1 MIKHA
6 MPWHR
11 CILFAVVSMFF
22 SAALLAAPNV
32 QEYVD
37 KAEKY
42 LAEGEV
48 RSAVIELKNAL
59 QREPMHLDA
68 RIMLGNIYLK
78 TGDAASAEKEFRRV
92 AKLHVTQERWLKEM
106 GHALLLQRKYEEVL
120 ETVEPDAGEAGSFK
134 AELLIIRGLA
144 YQGLEKLEQAEK
156 AYKESRELDPEN
168 SSSLIAMAQLALK
181 RGQREEAMALVSQV
195 LEKEPENIRALMIRG
210 DLARQA
216 RRLDQAEDDFT
227 KIIAINPKHLQ
238 ARLVRATIRLAKG
251 EFDRVPE
258 DLDIVEKQLPNSPA
272 AQYLRALLAFQSK
285 KYDRTAELLQ
295 LALRNNPGHIQS
307 QWLYGMT
314 SYAKGDL
321 ETAVKY
327 LAGVVAAMPENIQ
340 AVKLLAAARMKLK
353 QPKAAIEVLE
363 QALVKH
369 PKDPQLMA
377 LLGSAYLHS
386 GEQERGAD
394 MLGKAIAIEPDLAI
408 LRTELAMSLLAQGE
422 TEEAITELKSAVD
435 LGQGVVQA
443 DILLVLSH
451 LQKKEYE
458 KALAASKAL
467 EKKMPESPIPFNLT
481 GLAYLYKGDT
491 KLASKQ
497 FNRALAIDPDFFTAE
512 MNLVRIDFANK
523 DSEAMERRYK
533 SILSRS
539 EKHLG
544 ALLGM
549 ADLAAKKGESEE
561 VEKWLKKAYQLNPE
575 ASQPGIALAR
585 YYLNLKK
592 PLKALP
598 LANALSQKFPKDP
611 NVLKSVADVQLAAGE
626 VNSAIRN
633 YEILT
638 EQQATAPG
646 AWLLLARAQLRGDE
660 QRNARVSLQ
669 QALKLKEDFTQA
681 RIILAGLELRS
692 RNYDEASRQADWI
705 IKNHPER
712 SAGYEISAAVFQNR
726 KQPEKALELYEKGYK
741 VQPSARLAT
750 TLARQYSAAGKPEK
764 AVATLNDW
772 LKAEPENIA
781 VLSMLG
787 MQYQSMK
794 QDAEAISAYQ
804 KVHEL
809 APENLLVLNNL
820 AWLYQTKGDKRALIL
835 SKKAYELAPETPE
848 IVDTYGWILVKFGEQ
863 ERGLQMLQQ
872 AFVSAPTNPE
882 IGYHVAYAL
891 HKAGRVEEAQKMLK
905 RNLRDY
911 PKSAVIQEV
920 KQLLNQLQ

>member
-1 MIKHA
+1 MIKHV
-6 MPWHR
+6 MLWHKF
-11 CILFAVVSMFF
+11 ILLTIVLTLPVN
-22 SAALLAAPNV
+22 LLAAPNI

-59 QREPMHLDA
+59 QREPMHVDA
-68 RIMLGNIYLK
+68 RIMLGNIYLQ

-92 AKLHVTQERWLKEM
+92 AKLHVAQNRWLKGM
-106 GHALLLQRKYEEVL
+106 GHALLLQRKYKEVL
-120 ETVEPDAGEAGSFK
+120 ETVKPGADDVGNFK

-144 YQGLEKLEQAEK
+144 YQGLDKLEQAEK
-156 AYKESRELDPEN
+156 AYKASRRLDPEN
-168 SSSLIAMAQLALK
+168 SSSLIAMAQLAAK
-181 RGQREEAMALVSQV
+181 RDQREEAAALVNQV

-210 DLARQA
+210 GLARQA
-216 RRLDQAEDDFT
+216 RKFDQAEKDFT
-227 KIIAINPKHLQ
+227 KIITINPKHLQ

-251 EFDRVPE
+251 EFNRVPE
-258 DLDIVEKQLPNSPA
+258 DLDIVEKQFPNSPA
-272 AQYLRALLAFQSK
+272 TQYLRALLAFESK
-285 KYDRTAELLQ
+285 DYDKAAELLQ
-295 LALRNNPGHIQS
+295 LALRNNPKHIQS
-307 QWLYGMT
+307 QWLYGMI

-321 ETAVKY
+321 ETAEKY
-327 LAGVVAAMPENIQ
+327 LSGVAAAMPENIQ
-340 AVKLLAAARMKLK
+340 AAKLLAATRMKLK

-363 QALVKH
+363 PALAKH
-369 PKDPQLMA
+369 ADDPQLMA

-386 GEQERGAD
+386 GEQEKGAE
-394 MLGKAIAIEPDLAI
+394 MLSKAIAIEPDLAI
-408 LRTELAMSLLAQGE
+408 LRTELAMSLLARGE

-458 KALAASKAL
+458 KALEASKAL
-467 EKKMPESPIPFNLT
+467 EKRMPKSPIPFNLT

-491 KLASKQ
+491 ELASKR
-497 FNRALAIDPDFFTAE
+497 FNKALAIDPDFFTAE

-523 DSEAMERRYK
+523 DSEAMERRYQR
-533 SILSRS
+533 ILSKS

-549 ADLAAKKGESEE
+549 ADLAAKKGKHED

-575 ASQPGIALAR
+575 LPQPGIALTR

-598 LANALSQKFPKDP
+598 LANTLTQKFPKNP
-611 NVLKSVADVQLAAGE
+611 NVLKIVANAQLAAGE
-626 VNSAIRN
+626 INSAIRN

-646 AWLLLARAQLRGDE
+646 LWLLLARAQLMGDE
-660 QRNARVSLQ
+660 KKNARASLK

-681 RIILAGLELRS
+681 RIILAGLELKS
-692 RNYDEASRQADWI
+692 RKYDKASRLADVI
-705 IKNHPER
+705 IKNHPEL

-726 KQPEKALELYEKGYK
+726 KQPEKATEMYAKGYK
-741 VQPSARLAT
+741 AQPSARLAT
-750 TLARQYSAAGKPEK
+750 ILARQYSAIGKPDK
-764 AVATLNDW
+764 SVATLNDW
-772 LKAEPENIA
+772 LKAEPDNVA

-794 QDAEAISAYQ
+794 QDLKAINTYQ
-804 KVHEL
+804 KVHKL
-809 APENLLVLNNL
+809 APGNLLILNNL
-820 AWLYQTKGDKRALIL
+820 AWLYQTKGDKKAIVL

-848 IVDTYGWILVKFGEQ
+848 IVDTYGWILLQFGEQ
-863 ERGLQMLQQ
+863 EKGLQMLQQ

-882 IGYHVAYAL
+882 IAYHVAYAL
-891 HKAGRVEEAQKMLK
+891 HKVGRGEEAIKMLK
-905 RNLRDY
+905 RNIRDY
-911 PKSAVIQEV
+911 PKSAVAKEV
-920 KQLLNQLQ
+920 RKLLDQLK